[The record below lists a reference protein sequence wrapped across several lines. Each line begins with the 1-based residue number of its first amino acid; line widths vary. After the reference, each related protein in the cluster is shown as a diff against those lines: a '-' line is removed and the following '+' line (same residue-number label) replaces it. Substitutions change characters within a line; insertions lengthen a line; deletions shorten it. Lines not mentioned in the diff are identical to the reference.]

1 MTRASRLSPN
11 QRGALWLLG
20 SSAFFAAMNGVIKY
34 LGPAIPT
41 PEAVLFRTFF
51 GFVAL
56 SPFIL
61 ADPWRSLYIRRPG
74 LHLLRAGL
82 GLAAMS
88 ANFWTVA
95 VMPLATA
102 TTLFFTKPLFMPFLA
117 ALFLG
122 ETFRKNRLLAAL
134 AGFSGVLIM
143 LGPPGGVDLLPVS
156 VGLGGALCVALVMVV
171 VKKLA
176 TSEEAMAVLVWFTML
191 STLGILPVAIWVWVP
206 PSGWQWV
213 LLILLGGLGSMGQ
226 YMMIRAY
233 QLGETSAI
241 TPVDYTQLIFAS
253 LFGFVVFGE
262 LPGWRSWAGIAVIM
276 AATLYISLADRNRS
290 SAAPRLGPDDL
301 L

>member
-1 MTRASRLSPN
+1 MIRASRLSPN

-20 SSAFFAAMNGVIKY
+20 SSAVFASMNGVLKF

-41 PEAVLFRTFF
+41 PEAVLFRTLF

-61 ADPWRSLYIRRPG
+61 AHPRRSLYIRRPW
-74 LHLLRAGL
+74 LHLLRACL

-95 VMPLATA
+95 VMPLAAA
-102 TTLFFTKPLFMPFLA
+102 TSLFFTKPLFMPFLA
-117 ALFLG
+117 VLFLG
-122 ETFRKNRLLAAL
+122 ETFRKNRLFAAL

-143 LGPPGGVDLLPVS
+143 LGPPDGVELLPVS
-156 VGLGGALCVALVMVV
+156 VGLAGAFCVALVMVV

-176 TSEEAMAVLVWFTML
+176 TSEEAMAVLVWFTIF
-191 STLGILPVAIWVWVP
+191 SSLGILPVAIWVWVP
-206 PSGWQWV
+206 PSGTQW
-213 LLILLGGLGSMGQ
+213 LFLIGLGALGSMGQ

-253 LFGFVVFGE
+253 LFGFVFFGE

-276 AATLYISLADRNRS
+276 AATLYISLADRKGP
-290 SAAPRLGPDDL
+290 SAASRLGPDDL